1 MSGSYGLAA
10 TGAFVSGKTKGWA
23 VLGRW
28 VAIIGG
34 LVGATAAAADD
45 LARAYALALDQD
57 PTWVEAQAR
66 YAEVL
71 ADQELARAGY
81 HPVLTLAGRATANHR
96 EVDGEFFGLDNLNRD
111 DDFEALSYA
120 IALRQPLLRLDRW
133 RARDVAALR
142 SGAALA
148 RLHAAESDLMLRV
161 AEAYFAALDAEQDL
175 EVFRAELQAIAERAD
190 QIREQTRLELATRAG
205 QSEADAQRELAQAR
219 LLRARQA
226 LDTSRAELALLTGQL
241 ATGLARVP
249 LSRALPP
256 VEPANQQDWVEQAR
270 SSNPMLVAARLESE
284 VAGRQV
290 DVQRAARWPT
300 VDLIAQREYLDNS
313 GGVTGARED
322 SEDLIGLELRLS
334 LFDGGEARARTSA
347 AMARYQQALA
357 RQARAL
363 RQAEF
368 DALRAYS
375 ALELGQAQIEALQA
389 ARGATYD
396 AVEATEGGVFAGTRT
411 AVDLVQSLRE
421 RFDAE
426 RALSRAIHAYLL
438 NSLRLQAAAGTLG
451 VDDLMAVN
459 RLLSD

>member
-1 MSGSYGLAA
+1 MGAA
-10 TGAFVSGKTKGWA
+10 GAC
-23 VLGRW
+23 
-28 VAIIGG
+28 
-34 LVGATAAAADD
+34 ADD
-45 LARAYALALDQD
+45 LARAYAHALAQD

-71 ADQELARAGY
+71 ADQDLARAGY
-81 HPVLTLAGRATANHR
+81 RPVLSIAGRATANHR
-96 EVDGEFFGLDNLNRD
+96 EVDGEFFGLNNLDRD

-120 IALRQPLLRLDRW
+120 VALRQPLLRLDRW

-175 EVFRAELQAIAERAD
+175 EVFRAELQAIAERSD

-219 LLRARQA
+219 VLRAQQSVA
-226 LDTSRAELALLTGQL
+226 ATRAELALLTGQL
-241 ATGLARVP
+241 PTGLATVP

-256 VEPANQQDWVEQAR
+256 VEPARQQDWVDQAR
-270 SSNPMLVAARLESE
+270 TANPLLIAARLESE

-313 GGVTGARED
+313 GGVTGARKD
-322 SEDLIGLELRLS
+322 SEDLIGLELRMS
-334 LFDGGEARARTSA
+334 LLDGGETRARTSA
-347 AMARYQQALA
+347 ALARYQQALA

-368 DALRAYS
+368 DTQRAYA
-375 ALELGQAQIEALQA
+375 ALELGQAQIEALRA
-389 ARGATYD
+389 ARAATYD

-411 AVDLVQSLRE
+411 GVELVQSLRE

-438 NSLRLQAAAGTLG
+438 NSLRLQAAAGSLDA
-451 VDDLMAVN
+451 DDLMAVN